1 VSLVRFVVG
10 RLSRRM
16 LRADAIEGYLGDDAG
31 GPETRGTF
39 VLRKQ
44 PGSRLG
50 LEAPGADVLSI
61 SAEGTAA
68 LAAGAG
74 SDVVLLI
81 GWPEQIFVVRRGGAV
96 MYGEGDVVH
105 FGDLA
110 LDQMRTLRRTGY
122 DYITET
128 SSEVRAHL
136 ELEERGAIQPDR
148 AMRRLGFAGG
158 DRGVNQAAVDAM
170 TPQPSDPGPA
180 ATSVYDTIRLA
191 PGQKTRFGAY
201 ELVNE
206 RSYDHERRHVAG
218 QTGHAY
224 FFRLRRVGED
234 PVGSRDKSL
243 PDPFLVKD
251 GTELVA
257 AARRLGLLDE
267 DEVLTGESA
276 LGEWLTLFEGPR
288 GALEKELR
296 AAGPASPQLRW
307 RGDVLEA
314 HAARLGRADGGAPL
328 VGRAV
333 VTLAPVGLPRVVRT
347 TATILPGRLRRPPR

>member
-1 VSLVRFVVG
+1 MRP
-10 RLSRRM
+10 
-16 LRADAIEGYLGDDAG
+16 DAIEGWLGDDAG
-31 GPETRGTF
+31 GPEQRGTF

-44 PGSRLG
+44 PGGRLG

-61 SAEGTAA
+61 SSEGAQAVTAA
-68 LAAGAG
+68 AGNAE
-74 SDVVLLI
+74 VQLLI

-96 MYGEGDVVH
+96 TYGEGDVVH

-110 LDQMRTLRRTGY
+110 LDPMRILRRTGY
-122 DYITET
+122 DYITEQT
-128 SSEVRAHL
+128 SEVRAHL

-148 AMRRLGFAGG
+148 AMRRGGFSGG
-158 DRGVNQAAVDAM
+158 ERSGPDWA
-170 TPQPSDPGPA
+170 TPQPPEGGGLPS
-180 ATSVYDTIRLA
+180 TSVYDTIRLA

-206 RSYDHERRHVAG
+206 RSYDHDRRRIAG

-224 FFRLRRVGED
+224 FFRLRRVSED
-234 PVGSRDKSL
+234 PVGARDKSL
-243 PDPFLVKD
+243 PDPLTCRD
-251 GTELVA
+251 GAELIA

-267 DEVLTGESA
+267 DEVLTGEPTFTD
-276 LGEWLTLFEGPR
+276 WLNLFEGPR

-296 AAGPASPQLRW
+296 AAGPSVPQLRW

-314 HAARLGRADGGAPL
+314 HAARLGRAEGGAPV

-333 VTLAPVGLPRVVRT
+333 VSLAAVGMPRVQRT
-347 TATILPGRLRRPPR
+347 TAAVLPGRLRRPPR